1 MNDQSGGGAQSA
13 PERILIFW
21 MLRLVVW
28 AVVCSTPLV
37 QAAYV
42 SRYNTIANGALTFT
56 GNTIG
61 LNKTANAN
69 TPGAADSI
77 GAFITTNAT
86 SVDGT
91 YPAGTTSTW
100 QTNASRAVLSIPPAS
115 NVLYAELIWS
125 GSYSYGGENVS
136 AFLGNAV
143 TFTTPSGSNAVSP
156 TAATS
161 QTLGAGSAAGA
172 CTTGPCY
179 YVRSANVTAL
189 VQAAGTG
196 SITFTVGGIPA
207 TQGDAENTSNTGGWT
222 LAVAYGNSGMP
233 SRSLTIFVGAEVG
246 GSVAASVSGFCT
258 APTGPRSGRL
268 LVSALEGDSGRAG
281 DQMLFGPS
289 AAALTAQSGPNN
301 LVGNFFAS
309 QINNDAGSI
318 DTSGSFGTANQTPG
332 TPSTGRQGY
341 DITNLNVSASL
352 GTNQTIAFAR
362 GTTTGDQYLINAL
375 ALQINV
381 GAPIFPATVKLVDKA
396 STVVG
401 DTLTYT
407 IQLDNTT
414 GTADATNLVFTDA
427 APPGTSFIPGSLLV
441 DGVANVGDPTTGL
454 AVGTV
459 AAGAVKVIKFSV
471 VVNTIPVAPAAA
483 LYSNTAAWSYNFIS
497 CAGQPTSTGAIST
510 NAVTTT
516 IARLSLQKSVSP
528 ATGATP
534 GSTLTYTITLG
545 NDGTA
550 ASAGTTAQ
558 DTVPVGVRYVLAS
571 TLLNAI
577 TVPDNAGA
585 MPYTNAVLVNSTGQ
599 AAGVLAVGQ
608 TATLVFKVVVNNT
621 ATGTVTNTAT
631 GDIDGAGGALATN
644 ASAASPITL
653 IAFLSI
659 TKTNGTTTVVAGG
672 STTYTITVTNAG
684 PSAADGAVVKDA
696 AAAGLACTTLSCSS
710 AGASCPAVLDI
721 PTLQSA
727 GLPIATLPANTSVT
741 LALTCNVTATG
752 S

>member
-1 MNDQSGGGAQSA
+1 MKDKFNCVAQCAPLKTLVCTVLRCVLLAAISGA
-13 PERILIFW
+13 
-21 MLRLVVW
+21 
-28 AVVCSTPLV
+28 TLV

-42 SRYNTIANGALTFT
+42 NRYNTITNGALTFT

-61 LNKTANAN
+61 LNKTAGTNA
-69 TPGAADSI
+69 PGASGAI
-77 GAFITTNAT
+77 GTFITTNAT

-100 QTNASRAVLSIPPAS
+100 QTNASRAVLSIPPGS

-125 GSYSYGGENVS
+125 GSYSYGTENVS

-143 TFTTPSGSNAVSP
+143 TFITPSGSNAISP

-161 QTLGAGSAAGA
+161 QTVGVGTAAGA
-172 CTTGPCY
+172 CTTTPCY
-179 YVRSANVTAL
+179 YVRSANVTSL

-207 TQGDAENTSNTGGWT
+207 TQGDAENNANTGGWT
-222 LAVAYGNSGMP
+222 LAVAYGNSTMP
-233 SRSLTIFVGAEVG
+233 SRSLSIFVGAEIA
-246 GSVAASVSGFCT
+246 GSPAASVSGFCT
-258 APTGPRSGRL
+258 APSGPRSGRL
-268 LVSALEGDSGRAG
+268 LVSAIEGDAGIAG
-281 DQMLFGPS
+281 DQMLFGPT
-289 AAALTAQSGPNN
+289 AAGLVAQSGPNN
-301 LVGNFFAS
+301 ITTNFFAS
-309 QINNDAGSI
+309 QINNDAGNI

-332 TPSTGRQGY
+332 TSSAGRQGY
-341 DITNLNVSASL
+341 DIANVNVSASL
-352 GTNQTIAFAR
+352 GTNQTIAFAQ
-362 GTTTGDQYLINAL
+362 GTTGGDQYLINAL

-381 GAPIFPATVKLVDKA
+381 GAPIFLATVKQVDKA
-396 STVVG
+396 ATVVG

-407 IQLDNTT
+407 IRLDNTT

-427 APPGTSFIPGSLLV
+427 APPGTSFIPGSVQV
-441 DGVANVGDPTTGL
+441 DGVANLGNPTTGL

-459 AAGAVKVIKFSV
+459 AAGAIKVIKFSV
-471 VVNTIPVAPAAA
+471 VVNSIPASPSTA
-483 LYSNTAAWSYNFIS
+483 LYSNTASWNYNFIS
-497 CAGQPTSTGAIST
+497 CAGQPTTTGSITT

-516 IARLSLQKSVSP
+516 IARLSLKKSVSP

-534 GSTLTYTITLG
+534 GSTLTYTVTLG

-550 ASAGTTAQ
+550 ASLGTTAQ
-558 DTVPVGVRYVLAS
+558 DTVPAGVRYVLAS
-571 TLLNAI
+571 TTLNTVA
-577 TVPDNAGA
+577 VPDSAGT
-585 MPYTNAVLVNSTGQ
+585 MPYTSTTLVNSAGQ
-599 AAGVLAVGQ
+599 IAGVLGVGE
-608 TATLVFKVVVNNT
+608 TATLVFRVVVNNT

-631 GDIDGAGGALATN
+631 GDIDGAGAAPSTT

-710 AGASCPAVLDI
+710 AGASCPVVLDI